1 MINKSFKDYKLSE
14 DIQKALDLLGY
25 ERPTEVQSEVIEVA
39 LQKKDLIVKS
49 QTGSGKT
56 AAYGIPLCESID
68 IEQREPQ
75 ALILTPTRELA
86 VQVKE
91 DITNIGRFK
100 RIRCAAVFGKQPMV
114 VQLRELKQRVHII
127 AGTPGRVM
135 DHIKRGSIDLQKLQY
150 LVIDEAD
157 KMLNMGFIDQV
168 GEIIDTLPKDRATML
183 FSATMP
189 EEIERLC
196 SRYMKRAVNIQ
207 ITPKELVSQRVEQ
220 ELYEV
225 DKEYKFEL
233 LKKIL
238 YIENPDSCIVFCST
252 KENVDTLNEKMKKE
266 KVYTRALHGGMEQK
280 DRLELMKYFKRGE
293 FRILIATDVAARG
306 IDVTDL
312 DLIINYDVPVEN
324 ESYVHR
330 IGRTARAGKSGKAVT
345 FAAPHEKRYLNQVEE
360 YIGYSIPRKEIPS
373 DTEAENAKAAFTE
386 KERTAPVIKEDKGEM
401 LSKEVTKVYIN
412 AGKKKKMRPGD
423 IVGAI
428 TAIEGLTGE
437 DIGII
442 DILDYISYV
451 DILNGKGDK
460 VVRTL
465 QKTGIKGKE
474 VKVQKAGK

>member
-1 MINKSFKDYKLSE
+1 MRNKSFKEYKLSE
-14 DIQKALDLLGY
+14 EILKALNLLGY

-39 LQKKDLIVKS
+39 LEKKDLIVKS

-56 AAYGIPLCESID
+56 AAYGIPICESLD

-100 RIRCAAVFGKQPMV
+100 RVRCAAVFGKQPIA
-114 VQLRELKQRVHII
+114 VQLRELKQRVHVI

-135 DHIKRGSIDLQKLQY
+135 DHIKRGSIDLQKIQY

-168 GEIIDTLPKDRATML
+168 GEIIETLPESRSTML

-196 SRYMKRAVNIQ
+196 CRYMKKPVSIQ
-207 ITPKELVSQRVEQ
+207 ITPKKLVSERVDQ

-225 DKEYKFEL
+225 DKDHKFQL

-238 YIENPDSCIVFCST
+238 YIENPDSCIIFCST
-252 KENVDTLNEKMKKE
+252 KENVDTLNEKMRAE
-266 KVYTRALHGGMEQK
+266 KIYTRALHGGMEQK

-293 FRILIATDVAARG
+293 FRILVATDVAARG

-345 FAAPHEKRYLNQVEE
+345 FAAPYEKKYLNQVEE
-360 YIGYSIPRKEIPS
+360 YIGYSIPRKEEPS
-373 DTEAENAKAAFTE
+373 EAEAEKAKVAFME
-386 KERTAPVIKEDKGEM
+386 KEKRAPVIKKDKSEE
-401 LSKEVTKVYIN
+401 LNKEVTKVYIN

-428 TAIEGLTGE
+428 TAIEGVSGE

-442 DILDYISYV
+442 DILDHVSYV

-460 VVRTL
+460 VIKTL
-465 QKTGIKGKE
+465 LKTGIKGKA
-474 VKVQKAGK
+474 VKVQRASK

>member
-1 MINKSFKDYKLSE
+1 MENKSFKDYNLSE
-14 DIQKALDLLGY
+14 DILRSLALLGY
-25 ERPTEVQSEVIEVA
+25 ESPTEVQSEVIDVA
-39 LQKKDLIVKS
+39 LEKKDLIVKS

-56 AAYGIPLCESID
+56 AAYGIPICESLD

-100 RIRCAAVFGKQPMV
+100 RVRCAAVFGKQPMV

-135 DHIKRGSIDLQKLQY
+135 DHIKRGSIDLQRVQY
-150 LVIDEAD
+150 LIIDEAD

-196 SRYMKRAVNIQ
+196 SKYMKKPVNIQ
-207 ITPKELVSQRVEQ
+207 ITPKELVSERVNQ

-225 DKEYKFEL
+225 DKDYKFEL

-238 YIENPDSCIVFCST
+238 YIENPDSCIIFCST
-252 KENVDTLNEKMKKE
+252 KENVDTLNEKMKDE

-280 DRLELMKYFKRGE
+280 DRLEMMKYFKRGE

-345 FAAPHEKRYLNQVEE
+345 FAAPYERRYLNQVEE
-360 YIGYSIPRKEIPS
+360 YIGYSIPRKGIPS
-373 DTEAENAKAAFTE
+373 EEEVERAKSAFME
-386 KERTAPVIKEDKGEM
+386 KEKKAPVIKKDKSDL

-428 TAIEGLTGE
+428 TAIEGVSGE

-460 VVRTL
+460 VIRTL

-474 VKVQKAGK
+474 VKVQRAGK

>member
-1 MINKSFKDYKLSE
+1 MKNKSFKDYALSE
-14 DIQKALDLLGY
+14 EILKSLTLLGY
-25 ERPTEVQSEVIEVA
+25 EKPTEVQSEVIDSA
-39 LQKKDLIVKS
+39 LEKKDLIVKS

-56 AAYGIPLCESID
+56 AAFGIPICESVD

-91 DITNIGRFK
+91 SINNIGRFK
-100 RIRCAAVFGKQPMV
+100 RVRCAAVFGKQLMS
-114 VQLRELKQRVHII
+114 VQVQELKQRVHII

-135 DHIKRGSIDLQKLQY
+135 DHIKRGTIDLGKINY

-168 GEIIDTLPKDRATML
+168 GEIIDTLPRDRATML

-196 SRYMKRAVNIQ
+196 RRYLNRPSRIE
-207 ITPKELVSQRVEQ
+207 ITPDNLVSDRVEQ

-225 DKEYKFEL
+225 NKDDKFEL
-233 LKKIL
+233 LKRIL

-252 KENVDTLNEKMKKE
+252 KENVDTLNEKMRAE
-266 KVYTRALHGGMEQK
+266 KIYTRALHGGLEQK
-280 DRLELMKYFKRGE
+280 DRLEMMKFFKRGE

-306 IDVTDL
+306 IDVEDL

-330 IGRTARAGKSGKAVT
+330 IGRTARAGKRGKAVT
-345 FAAPHEKRYLNQVEE
+345 FAAPYEKRYLNQVED
-360 YIGYSIPRKEIPS
+360 YIGYSIPRKEMPS
-373 DTEAENAKAAFTE
+373 EEEGEGAKKAFME
-386 KERTAPVIKEDKGEM
+386 KDKKAPEIKADKSEL
-401 LSKEVTKVYIN
+401 LSKEVTKLYLN

-428 TAIEGLTGE
+428 TAIEGVTGE

-442 DILDYISYV
+442 DILDYVSYV
-451 DILNGKGDK
+451 DILNGKGEK
-460 VVRTL
+460 VLRVL
-465 QKTGIKGKE
+465 QKTKIKGKE
-474 VKVQKAGK
+474 IKVQRASK

>member
-1 MINKSFKDYKLSE
+1 MMNKSFKDYKLSE
-14 DIQKALDLLGY
+14 DILKALDLLGY

-39 LQKKDLIVKS
+39 LQRKDLIVKS

-56 AAYGIPLCESID
+56 AAYGIPMCESID

-100 RIRCAAVFGKQPMV
+100 RVRCAAVFGKQPMV

-220 ELYEV
+220 ELYQV
-225 DKEYKFEL
+225 DKDYKFEL
-233 LKKIL
+233 LKKVL

-252 KENVDTLNEKMKKE
+252 KENVDTLNDKMKGE

-345 FAAPHEKRYLNQVEE
+345 FAAPYEKKYLNQVEE

-373 DTEAENAKAAFTE
+373 DTEAENAKVAFAE
-386 KERTAPVIKEDKGEM
+386 KERKAPVIKEDKGEM

>member
-1 MINKSFKDYKLSE
+1 MGNKSFKEYNISE
-14 DIQKALDLLGY
+14 EILKALNLLGY

-39 LQKKDLIVKS
+39 LRKKDLIVKS

-56 AAYGIPLCESID
+56 AAYGIPICESLD

-100 RIRCAAVFGKQPMV
+100 RVRCAAVFGKQPMA
-114 VQLRELKQRVHII
+114 VQLRELKQRVHVI

-135 DHIKRGSIDLQKLQY
+135 DHIKRGSIDLQKVQY

-168 GEIIDTLPKDRATML
+168 GEIIETLPESRATML

-196 SRYMKRAVNIQ
+196 SKYMKKPVSIQ
-207 ITPKELVSQRVEQ
+207 ITPKKLVSERVDQ
-220 ELYEV
+220 DLYEV
-225 DKEYKFEL
+225 DKDHKFEL

-238 YIENPDSCIVFCST
+238 YIENPDSCIIFCST
-252 KENVDTLNEKMKKE
+252 KENVDTLNEKMRAE
-266 KVYTRALHGGMEQK
+266 KIYTRALHGGMEQK

-293 FRILIATDVAARG
+293 FRILVATDVAARG

-345 FAAPHEKRYLNQVEE
+345 FAAPYEKKYLNQVEE
-360 YIGYSIPRKEIPS
+360 YIGYSIPRKAEPS
-373 DTEAENAKAAFTE
+373 GAEAEKAKVAFME
-386 KERTAPVIKEDKGEM
+386 KEKRAPVIKKDKSEE
-401 LSKEVTKVYIN
+401 LNKEVTKVYIN

-428 TAIEGLTGE
+428 TSIEGVSGE

-442 DILDYISYV
+442 DILDHVSYV

-460 VVRTL
+460 VIKTL
-465 QKTGIKGKE
+465 QKIGIKGKE
-474 VKVQKAGK
+474 VKVQRASK